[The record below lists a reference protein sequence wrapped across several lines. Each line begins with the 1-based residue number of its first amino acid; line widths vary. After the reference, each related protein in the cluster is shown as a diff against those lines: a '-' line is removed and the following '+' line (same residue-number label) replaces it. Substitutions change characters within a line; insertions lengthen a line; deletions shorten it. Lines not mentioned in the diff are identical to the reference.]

1 MFEFNQNEGMKI
13 DVPADDNLLF
23 FSNSFAIDQ
32 PLNGLVT
39 RSNAYAQKVINSSQP
54 LRRQMKLSQ
63 KSGTCCHASMQV
75 LLVLGSIVQN
85 KLFKPI
91 MTRERFTLVMQFL
104 HFGEEP
110 VNEDDSLGKIS
121 SS

>member
-1 MFEFNQNEGMKI
+1 MKVMKAMVIQITTGRSSADPVLYMFEFNQNEGMKI

-39 RSNAYAQKVINSSQP
+39 RSNTYAQKVINSSQP
-54 LRRQMKLSQ
+54 LRRKMKLSQ

-75 LLVLGSIVQN
+75 LLVLGSIV
-85 KLFKPI
+85 
-91 MTRERFTLVMQFL
+91 
-104 HFGEEP
+104 
-110 VNEDDSLGKIS
+110 
-121 SS
+121 